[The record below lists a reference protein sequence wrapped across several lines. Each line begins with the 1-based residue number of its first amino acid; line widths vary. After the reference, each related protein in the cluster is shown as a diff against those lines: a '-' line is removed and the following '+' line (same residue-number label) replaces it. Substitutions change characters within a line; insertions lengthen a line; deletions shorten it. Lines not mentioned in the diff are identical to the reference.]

1 MVLIAASL
9 GAAAYLYFGLSRP
22 ESAILALAALTAL
35 AHYNTASTRMR
46 DRTSIGNQIA
56 ELSRGSAD
64 LARQMAEMGRRMGA
78 VEAKVEGA
86 LDRTRTIA
94 DPLSAE
100 IGELGTLVKNLAE
113 TVAAHD
119 VAIRNGNALPAPQSP
134 AVTRA
139 ALEAAAEAPVQAR
152 RSAPSDDE
160 PVSLDDPAMVET
172 VRSAVEAGRIDLYL
186 QPIVTLP
193 QRKVRYYEALSR
205 LRTEDGDVVAA
216 ADFLDYAEA
225 GGVVTKIDNL
235 ALFRSVQVVRRL
247 TMKNRDI
254 GMFCNL
260 SGATLADSEFF
271 PQLLDFIDANRA
283 LSTAL
288 VFEFAQAAVRRFGPM
303 EQESLAALADRGFR
317 FSMDQITD
325 LRFEP
330 RDLSDHGFRFV
341 KVPASLLLNRL
352 DSPDSDIHPHD
363 LADLMGRH
371 GVELIASGI
380 ENEGSVVDLLD
391 FEVRYGQGYLF
402 SPPRPVR
409 QEALRSV
416 AERGEGVAHAP
427 AVSEDRPAARTAE
440 RDGGRLQGGLG
451 QLVRGAFPA

>member
-1 MVLIAASL
+1 MVRLGAIFVAVCIVLIAASL
-9 GAAAYLYFGLSRP
+9 GTAAYLYLGLSRP
-22 ESAILALAALTAL
+22 ESAILALAVLTAL
-35 AHYNTASTRMR
+35 AHYNIACTRMR
-46 DRTSIGNQIA
+46 DRTSIGMQIA
-56 ELSRGSAD
+56 ELSRRSAD
-64 LARQMAEMGRRMGA
+64 LARQVAEMGRRMAA

-86 LDRTRTIA
+86 LDRTHA
-94 DPLSAE
+94 LAEPLSAE

-119 VAIRNGNALPAPQSP
+119 AAIMNGNALPTPQP
-134 AVTRA
+134 
-139 ALEAAAEAPVQAR
+139 PVQAR
-152 RSAPSDDE
+152 RPAPSDLDE
-160 PVSLDDPAMVET
+160 PVSLDNPAMVET
-172 VRSAVEAGRIDLYL
+172 VRLAVEAGRIDLYL

-205 LRTEDGDVVAA
+205 LRTENGDVVTA

-225 GGVVTKIDNL
+225 GGVMTKIDHL

-260 SGATLADSEFF
+260 SGATLADGEFF
-271 PQLLDFIDANRA
+271 PQLIDFIDANRA
-283 LSTAL
+283 LSGAL
-288 VFEFAQAAVRRFGPM
+288 VFEFTQGTVRGLGPM
-303 EQESLAALADRGFR
+303 ERESLTALADRGFR
-317 FSMDQITD
+317 FSMDRVTD

-330 RDLSDHGFRFV
+330 RDLSDCGFRFV
-341 KVPASLLLNRL
+341 KVPASLLLDRL
-352 DSPDSDIHPHD
+352 DSAESDIHPHD

-391 FEVRYGQGYLF
+391 FGIRYGQGFLF

-409 QEALRSV
+409 QEALR
-416 AERGEGVAHAP
+416 GEGLASGR

-440 RDGGRLQGGLG
+440 RDGGRLQGGFG
-451 QLVRGAFPA
+451 QLVRGVLPA